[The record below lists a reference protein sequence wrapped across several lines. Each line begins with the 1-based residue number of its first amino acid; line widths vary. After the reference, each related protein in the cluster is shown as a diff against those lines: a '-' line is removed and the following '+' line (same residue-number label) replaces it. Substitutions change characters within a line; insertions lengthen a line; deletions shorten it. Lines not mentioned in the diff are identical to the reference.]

1 MVEFKYDIKLEDNT
15 FQLREALEDWV
26 KRVLTYWG
34 MLITDYA
41 QLLVPTGTADSTGI
55 EGYVGGALKASLT
68 YAVNLAEKTVSIG
81 SALLYA
87 IYVELGTGIFAGNGD
102 GRKTPWF
109 WQDFN
114 GKWHFTRGMKPRPFL
129 RPAVENHLSE
139 LEEIAIREGQGE

>member
-15 FQLREALEDWV
+15 FQLREALDDWV
-26 KRVLTYWG
+26 KRVLGYWG

-68 YAVNLAEKTVSIG
+68 YAVDLTEKTVSIG

-87 IYVELGTGIFAGNGD
+87 IYVELGTGIFAENGD
-102 GRKTPWF
+102 GRKTPWV
-109 WQDFN
+109 WKDFN
-114 GKWHFTRGMKPRPFL
+114 DKWHFTRGMKPRPFL
-129 RPAVENHLSE
+129 RPAVKNHLSE
-139 LEEIAIREGQGE
+139 LEEIAIQEGQDG